1 MTFVVA
7 MLSHPS
13 MQKKAQE
20 EIDAVT
26 GRERLPTF
34 EDRAKLP
41 YVSAIYKELLRWK
54 PVVPLGTSNP
64 SLLMRNFDIH

>member
-64 SLLMRNFDIH
+64 SLLMRNFGIH

>member
-1 MTFVVA
+1 MSFIVA
-7 MLSHPS
+7 MLLHPS
-13 MQKKAQE
+13 IQKKAQD

-34 EDRAKLP
+34 EDRSRLP
-41 YVSAIYKELLRWK
+41 YISAIYKELLRWK

-64 SLLMRNFDIH
+64 SLLMRNFGVH